1 MIWKFRMEN
10 QTLSERLKA
19 LGVQI
24 GARDLPTPQPQ
35 ATHGIEEEV
44 GGIWISTP
52 YGDTYQIEESYPC
65 DHQHGLYPLQV
76 STPPDIVAEYAREP
90 DLVDIEPEAY
100 TFLDIETTGLSGS
113 TGTYAFLIGAGRF
126 YEGGFHIKQFFL
138 PAPQS
143 EPAQLTAFAD
153 FIYGSRA
160 LITFNGKA
168 FDVPV
173 LQTRFTLQGLTT
185 PFKPAP
191 SHLDLLHLAR
201 RLWRERLPSRTLLD
215 LEGQILGILR
225 SQADISSWIIPQ
237 LYFDYLTTGDA
248 RLLKGVFY
256 HNAKDILGLVTL
268 FNHVNILL
276 NNPLNRPETPA
287 IDLAGIGRLYET
299 LGRAEDARQLYEQCL
314 LLGLP
319 QELHQ
324 QTEKRLSVLY
334 KRAEDWESA
343 SRIWEAAALAGH
355 IYAHV
360 ELAKYFEH
368 QRKDIPAA
376 LHWTQSA
383 LEHFAHSLIQDADLH
398 SDLENRRKRLEQK
411 LSRHAE

>member
-1 MIWKFRMEN
+1 MQN
-10 QTLSERLKA
+10 PTLSERLKA

-24 GARDLPTPQPQ
+24 GARDLPAPQPQ
-35 ATHGIEEEV
+35 VSHGIEQEV

-52 YGDTYQIEESYPC
+52 YGETYEIEETYPS
-65 DHQHGLYPLQV
+65 DHQHGLYSLQV
-76 STPPDIVAEYAREP
+76 GTPPDIVAEYAREP
-90 DLVDIEPEAY
+90 ALVDIAPEAY

-126 YEGGFHIKQFFL
+126 YEGAFHIKQFFL

-143 EPAQLTAFAD
+143 ESAQLAAFAD
-153 FIYGSRA
+153 FIYGSQA

-173 LQTRFTLQGLTT
+173 LQTRFTLQGLAT

-225 SQADISSWIIPQ
+225 SQADIPSWIIPQ

-268 FNHVNILL
+268 FNHVNTLL

-314 LLGLP
+314 QLGLP
-319 QELHQ
+319 EDLHQ

-334 KRAEDWESA
+334 KRAENWEAA
-343 SRIWEAAALAGH
+343 SRIWESAALTGH

-376 LHWTQSA
+376 LHWTQAA
-383 LEHFAHSLIQDADLH
+383 LDHFTHSLFQDADLR
-398 SDLENRRKRLEQK
+398 SNLENRRNRLLLK